1 MHQTA
6 CFGEVLDAVG
16 TLSPEEQLA
25 LVDIVAHRLAEEG
38 RKRVAADIRE
48 SRQEQAQGRCQPVTI
63 AELRNEILS

>member
-25 LVDIVAHRLAEEG
+25 LVDIVSHRLAEEG

-48 SRQEQAQGRCQPVTI
+48 SQREYAEGRCRPVTI
-63 AELRNEILS
+63 DELRNEILS